1 MLYCCVIFGKKIIIY
16 LLSHHFNNEN
26 CTNFWMHVNYKF
38 LLILKM
44 VGYLKNHT
52 FYRTIRRITE
62 NIQTANNAPV
72 ISYGETLDNEIL

>member
-1 MLYCCVIFGKKIIIY
+1 
-16 LLSHHFNNEN
+16 
-26 CTNFWMHVNYKF
+26 
-38 LLILKM
+38 M